1 MSPRTQP
8 LHNAQSARHPPP
20 RREAVAAVRQ
30 VLAPLA
36 LPRAVAVGIGL
47 ASSVAAGRRYLV
59 LLCRSLAAAIS
70 ASVAAR
76 WRAQVYSAMA
86 FTFQMWEQAARD
98 LPASSPRGACLHW

>member
-1 MSPRTQP
+1 MSLRTQP

-47 ASSVAAGRRYLV
+47 ASSVAA
-59 LLCRSLAAAIS
+59 
-70 ASVAAR
+70 R

-86 FTFQMWEQAARD
+86 FTFQMWGQLRAIFQLHHRAA
-98 LPASSPRGACLHW
+98 ASTVRKSAIVPDPR

>member
-1 MSPRTQP
+1 MSLRTQP
-8 LHNAQSARHPPP
+8 LHNTQSARHPPP

-47 ASSVAAGRRYLV
+47 ASSVAA
-59 LLCRSLAAAIS
+59 
-70 ASVAAR
+70 R

-86 FTFQMWEQAARD
+86 FTFQMWGQAARD
-98 LPASSPRGACLHW
+98 LPASSPRGGLNGSEISDSS